1 MNLSE
6 RLIRFLGLVTF
17 VIFSSVIQSFSYQSF
32 VYNVRF
38 CLLFVKA
45 SKALALSIT
54 FLPILGC
61 ALGTGIL
68 FAALVRAV
76 SYAPDNEDVLF
87 NYTALGFA
95 FIETFAFTLFFVA
108 MIVFIM

>member
-1 MNLSE
+1 M
-6 RLIRFLGLVTF
+6 
-17 VIFSSVIQSFSYQSF
+17 
-32 VYNVRF
+32 
-38 CLLFVKA
+38 
-45 SKALALSIT
+45 ALSIS

-68 FAALVRAV
+68 FGNFVRALG
-76 SYAPDNEDVLF
+76 YAPDLEDSLF

-108 MIVFIM
+108 MVVFIM

>member
-1 MNLSE
+1 M
-6 RLIRFLGLVTF
+6 IGLVWLY
-17 VIFSSVIQSFSYQSF
+17 S
-32 VYNVRF
+32 
-38 CLLFVKA
+38 LLFVKA

-61 ALGTGIL
+61 ALGTGVL
-68 FAALVRAV
+68 FASLVRSL
-76 SYAPDNEDVLF
+76 SYAPDHEDVLF

-108 MIVFIM
+108 ILVFIM

>member
-1 MNLSE
+1 M
-6 RLIRFLGLVTF
+6 R
-17 VIFSSVIQSFSYQSF
+17 
-32 VYNVRF
+32 
-38 CLLFVKA
+38 LLFVKA

>member
-1 MNLSE
+1 
-6 RLIRFLGLVTF
+6 
-17 VIFSSVIQSFSYQSF
+17 
-32 VYNVRF
+32 
-38 CLLFVKA
+38 LLFVKA
-45 SKALALSIT
+45 AKSIALSIA

-76 SYAPDNEDVLF
+76 SYSPDNEDILF
-87 NYTALGFA
+87 NYAALGFA

-108 MIVFIM
+108 IVVYSM